1 MTEQSSSTQTLK
13 DRVAIV
19 TGAASGIGAASACA
33 FVRAGARVLGV
44 DRVGSGLAEAA
55 KQAGFHALEADLTD
69 PGATV
74 AIIKAV
80 EERFGRLDIVFNNA
94 GVGGYCPIGEMTDE
108 AWDSVQAINLRA
120 AFRLSRDA
128 LPLLVQSR
136 TGRILMTGSVMS
148 ENTDFGLASYCASKA
163 GLVGLTRSLALELGR
178 NNITVNAILPG
189 AIRTG
194 MTAPIWQSR
203 PETLE
208 AWANKSVLKRVG
220 EPEDIARVALFLAS
234 DDAGFI
240 TGQAISVDG
249 GMRLRV

>member
-1 MTEQSSSTQTLK
+1 L
-13 DRVAIV
+13 
-19 TGAASGIGAASACA
+19 
-33 FVRAGARVLGV
+33 
-44 DRVGSGLAEAA
+44 
-55 KQAGFHALEADLTD
+55 
-69 PGATV
+69 
-74 AIIKAV
+74 
-80 EERFGRLDIVFNNA
+80 
-94 GVGGYCPIGEMTDE
+94 
-108 AWDSVQAINLRA
+108 
-120 AFRLSRDA
+120 
-128 LPLLVQSR
+128 
-136 TGRILMTGSVMS
+136 S